1 MKIAAF
7 YYTQSGQ
14 GLEILQSIC
23 TPPAEAGHE
32 IVYVEI
38 VPETAF
44 PYPWTYDSF
53 FQAFP
58 ESRLGIGCPVKVDAL
73 DRATGADLVIIACQP
88 WFLSASIPIHG
99 FFQDERVRA
108 YLRNRAVITLC
119 GCRNMWTTA
128 QAQTGEY
135 LAAAGARWV
144 GSIVLQDRYPNL
156 VSVVTIL
163 RWLIDGRK
171 EGSGLWPAA
180 GVSPADIAQAATFG
194 HVINAALTSAG
205 NEYAGLQEQ
214 LMEAGAIRYKPSIVF
229 IEKVG
234 SRLFGLWAA
243 WVRRKG
249 AYGSPARAGRLKL
262 FKYYLFTVL
271 FIVSPLGLPLLFYLP
286 WPFRLSAIRKDR
298 HRKCY
303 ALNRTE

>member
-14 GLEILQSIC
+14 GLEILQSVC
-23 TPPAEAGHE
+23 TPLAKVGHE
-32 IVYVEI
+32 IVYAEI

-73 DRATGADLVIIACQP
+73 DRATEAELVIIAYQP

-99 FFQDERVRA
+99 FFQDERVRT
-108 YLRNRAVITLC
+108 YLRNKAVITLC
-119 GCRNMWTTA
+119 GCRNMWA
-128 QAQTGEY
+128 MAQTRTGAY

-156 VSVVTIL
+156 VSVITIL
-163 RWLIDGRK
+163 RWLIGGRK
-171 EGSGLWPAA
+171 ERSGLWPAA
-180 GVSPADIAQAATFG
+180 GVSSADIAQAATFG
-194 HVINAALTSAG
+194 HVINAALTTAG
-205 NEYAGLQEQ
+205 NGYVGLQEQ
-214 LMEAGAIRYKPSIVF
+214 LMQAGAIRYKPSIVF

-234 SRLFGLWAA
+234 SRMFGLWAA

-249 AYGSPARAGRLKL
+249 AYNSPARAGRLKL
-262 FKYYLFTVL
+262 FRYYLFTVL

-286 WPFRLSAIRKDR
+286 WLFRRYAIRKDR
-298 HRKCY
+298 ERRCY
-303 ALNRTE
+303 ALNPTE